1 MRLRSRQDITSCR
14 VSMKLLT
21 KVSAGLL
28 LSFGSLFLMHV
39 TVEALSTKNHQA
51 TQEEKQQ
58 MADRAFAGL
67 TLGLSGV
74 GLGSLLIMSLK
85 KQNQKQ
91 LTSHLQSTFYRLV
104 EEQRG
109 EISLLRFAKEAEVTG
124 EEAKLF
130 LDSKAQEFNA
140 TFDHSQNG
148 GVYYHFHF

>member
-1 MRLRSRQDITSCR
+1 
-14 VSMKLLT
+14 MKFLT

-28 LSFGSLFLMHV
+28 LSFSSIFLMHV

-51 TQEEKQQ
+51 TQEEKQE
-58 MADRAFAGL
+58 MAGTFAGL
-67 TLGLSGV
+67 ALGLSGV
-74 GLGSLLIMSLK
+74 GLGSSLILSLK
-85 KQNQKQ
+85 KQNQRQ

-109 EISLLRFAKEAEVTG
+109 EISLLRFAKEAEITG

-140 TFDHSQNG
+140 TFDHSNNG
-148 GVYYHFHF
+148 GVYYHFHL

>member
-1 MRLRSRQDITSCR
+1 
-14 VSMKLLT
+14 MKFFT

-28 LSFGSLFLMHV
+28 LSFSSILLMHV

-51 TQEEKQQ
+51 TQEQKQE

-67 TLGLSGV
+67 ALGLSGV
-74 GLGSLLIMSLK
+74 GLGSSLILSLK
-85 KQNQKQ
+85 KQHQRQ

-104 EEQRG
+104 EEQKG
-109 EISLLRFAKEAEVTG
+109 EISLLRFAKEAEITG

-148 GVYYHFHF
+148 GVYYHFHL

>member
-1 MRLRSRQDITSCR
+1 
-14 VSMKLLT
+14 MKLLT

-28 LSFGSLFLMHV
+28 LSFGSIFLMHV

-51 TQEEKQQ
+51 TQEQKQE

-67 TLGLSGV
+67 ALSLSGI
-74 GLGSLLIMSLK
+74 GLGSSLILSLK
-85 KQNQKQ
+85 KQHQRQ

-140 TFDHSQNG
+140 TFDSSQNG
-148 GVYYHFHF
+148 GVYYHFHL

>member
-14 VSMKLLT
+14 VSMKFLT

-28 LSFGSLFLMHV
+28 LSFGSIFLMHV
-39 TVEALSTKNHQA
+39 TVEALSTKNHKA
-51 TQEEKQQ
+51 TQEQKQE

-67 TLGLSGV
+67 ALGLSGL
-74 GLGSLLIMSLK
+74 GLGSLMILNLK
-85 KQNQKQ
+85 KQNQRQ

-104 EEQRG
+104 EEQKG
-109 EISLLRFAKEAEVTG
+109 QISLLRFAKEAEVTG

-130 LDSKAQEFNA
+130 LDTKAQEFNA
-140 TFDHSQNG
+140 TFDHSHNG

>member
-1 MRLRSRQDITSCR
+1 
-14 VSMKLLT
+14 MKLLT

-28 LSFGSLFLMHV
+28 LSFSSILLMHV

-51 TQEEKQQ
+51 TQEQKQE

-67 TLGLSGV
+67 ALGLSGV
-74 GLGSLLIMSLK
+74 GLGSSLILGLK
-85 KQNQKQ
+85 KQHQRQ

-104 EEQRG
+104 EEQKG
-109 EISLLRFAKEAEVTG
+109 EISLLRFAKEAEITG

-148 GVYYHFHF
+148 GVYYHFHL

>member
-1 MRLRSRQDITSCR
+1 
-14 VSMKLLT
+14 MKLLT

-28 LSFGSLFLMHV
+28 LSFSSILLMHV

-51 TQEEKQQ
+51 TQEQKQE

-67 TLGLSGV
+67 ALGLSGV
-74 GLGSLLIMSLK
+74 GLGSSLMLSLK
-85 KQNQKQ
+85 KQHQRQ

-104 EEQRG
+104 EEQKG
-109 EISLLRFAKEAEVTG
+109 EISLLRFAKEAEITG

-148 GVYYHFHF
+148 GVYYHFHL

>member
-1 MRLRSRQDITSCR
+1 
-14 VSMKLLT
+14 MKFLT

-28 LSFGSLFLMHV
+28 LSFSSIFLMHV
-39 TVEALSTKNHQA
+39 TVEALSTKNNQA

-58 MADRAFAGL
+58 RAFAGL
-67 TLGLSGV
+67 ALGLSGV

-104 EEQRG
+104 EEQKG
-109 EISLLRFAKEAEVTG
+109 QISLLRFAKEAEVTG

-130 LDSKAQEFNA
+130 LDIKAQEFNA

>member
-1 MRLRSRQDITSCR
+1 MISCR

-28 LSFGSLFLMHV
+28 LSFGSIFLMHV
-39 TVEALSTKNHQA
+39 TVEALSTNNNKA
-51 TQEEKQQ
+51 TQQQKQE

-67 TLGLSGV
+67 ALGLSGV
-74 GLGSLLIMSLK
+74 GFGSALMLSLK
-85 KQNQKQ
+85 KQHQRQ

-140 TFDHSQNG
+140 TFDHSNNG
-148 GVYYHFHF
+148 GVYYHFHL